1 MLDLRLNTFII
12 VGKIKSFTKAA
23 QILNLT
29 QPAVSQ
35 HIKFLEEYYKVNL
48 IKKQGR
54 EIDLTEEGE
63 ILLRY
68 AQKLEVLYRTLEME
82 LKNKSGINKNYNVGA
97 TRTIGDYVLPYILG
111 KYKNVYNNIDILLDV
126 GNTKEIIEKLLSMK
140 LDIAL
145 VEGPFDKSAFKYKKF
160 KDDELVLAVSP
171 KHNFSSRKDVEL
183 YEILEGNLILREKG
197 SGTRKIFENRII
209 EIGYGLDDV
218 KPYMEIG
225 SINAIKSLIESN
237 LGYTII
243 SRETIKR
250 ELELGLIKIVPIKN
264 LYIPREFNFIYLN
277 EDSDG
282 FIEHF
287 TNFCITYESAVDMT
301 QSIVKLK
308 TYMLK

>member
-1 MLDLRLNTFII
+1 MLDLRLSTFLT

-35 HIKFLEEYYKVNL
+35 HIKFLEEYYNVVL

-63 ILLRY
+63 ILFKY
-68 AQKLEVLYRTLEME
+68 AQKLEVIYRSLEME
-82 LKNKSGINKNYNVGA
+82 LKNKSGINKTYNVGA

-111 KYKNVYNNIDILLDV
+111 KYKGIYKNIDILLQV
-126 GNTKEIIEKLLSMK
+126 SNTKEIIERLLSMK
-140 LDIAL
+140 LDLAL
-145 VEGPFDKSAFKYKKF
+145 VEGPFDKGVFKYKKF

-171 KHNFSSRKDVEL
+171 EHCFSDRKDVEL
-183 YEILEGNLILREKG
+183 EEILEGNLILRERG
-197 SGTRKIFENRII
+197 SGTREII
-209 EIGYGLDDV
+209 ENKLIEVGCNLNEI

-225 SINAIKSLIESN
+225 SINAIKSLVESN

-250 ELELGLIKIVPIKN
+250 ELELGLIKIVPIKDI
-264 LYIPREFNFIYLN
+264 YIPREFNFIYLN

-287 TNFCITYESAVDMT
+287 TNFCCIQERESCSL
-301 QSIVKLK
+301 QSRVNFRAH
-308 TYMLK
+308 MLK

>member
-1 MLDLRLNTFII
+1 MLDLRLNTFLI
-12 VGKIKSFTKAA
+12 VSKIKNFTKAA

-35 HIKFLEEYYKVNL
+35 HIKFLEDYYGVTL

-54 EIDLTEEGE
+54 EIYLTEEGE
-63 ILLRY
+63 ILFKY
-68 AQKLEVLYRTLEME
+68 AQKLEMLYRTLDME
-82 LKNKSGINKNYNVGA
+82 LRNRSGINKTYNVGA

-111 KYKNVYNNIDILLDV
+111 RYKNIHINIDILLQV
-126 GNTKEIIEKLLSMK
+126 SNTREVIERLLSMK
-140 LDIAL
+140 LDLAL
-145 VEGPFDKSAFKYKKF
+145 VEGPFDKGLFKYKKF

-171 KHNFSSRKDVEL
+171 KHCFSKRENVEL
-183 YEILEGNLILREKG
+183 QEVLEGNLILREKG
-197 SGTRKIFENRII
+197 SGTRKIIENKLV
-209 EIGYGLDDV
+209 EVGYNLNMI

-225 SINAIKSLIESN
+225 SINAIKSLVESN

-250 ELELGLIKIVPIKN
+250 ELELGLIKIVPIKDI
-264 LYIPREFNFIYLN
+264 YIPREFNFIYLN

-287 TNFCITYESAVDMT
+287 TTFCCIQESKT
-301 QSIVKLK
+301 CSLQSHVKFK
-308 TYMLK
+308 SHMLK